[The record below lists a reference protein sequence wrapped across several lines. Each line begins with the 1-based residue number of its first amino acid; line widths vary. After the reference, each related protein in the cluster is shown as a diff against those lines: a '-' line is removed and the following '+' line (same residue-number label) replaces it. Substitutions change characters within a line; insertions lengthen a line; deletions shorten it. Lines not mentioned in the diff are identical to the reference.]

1 MPPAVERE
9 PAPAAPESKTPAPPP
24 PAAPAPRPVSAP
36 APPPAAPPRPTG
48 PAPASPSVRRL
59 ARELGLDISAVS
71 GTGPGGRIT
80 ESDLKVHVRRA
91 AASGRAAPT
100 GSAPAPAG
108 SPDLPDFS
116 RWGEIERADM
126 STVRRVTAEST
137 ARSWAQIPHVTQSD
151 KADITHLEEFLR
163 KNADRVKNAG
173 GKLTVTAVLLK
184 VMGEGLRRFPRFN
197 ASLDPANRQIIY
209 KHYVHIGVAVDTDHG
224 LLVPVLR
231 DVDRKNIVT
240 LAVELA
246 DLAER
251 ARGRRVAPDELEGG
265 TFTISNQG
273 GIGGTDF
280 TPLVLWPQ
288 VAILG
293 VSRAA
298 IEPRYIERE
307 FRPRTI
313 LPLALSYDHRAVDGA
328 DAARFLRWVCD
339 VLESPFAMFLE

>member
-1 MPPAVERE
+1 
-9 PAPAAPESKTPAPPP
+9 
-24 PAAPAPRPVSAP
+24 
-36 APPPAAPPRPTG
+36 
-48 PAPASPSVRRL
+48 
-59 ARELGLDISAVS
+59 
-71 GTGPGGRIT
+71 
-80 ESDLKVHVRRA
+80 
-91 AASGRAAPT
+91 
-100 GSAPAPAG
+100 
-108 SPDLPDFS
+108 
-116 RWGEIERADM
+116 M